1 MKPKIYIETSVVSY
15 LVSRPSKNVITAGH
29 QAVTRDFWD
38 TLRDFDVYISDMVIQ
53 EAAAGD
59 ETQAEQRLHALM
71 GFPLL
76 EITDGTKSLARALLD
91 GKAVPEKC
99 IEDAVHIAIA
109 AINGIDVIVTWN
121 FKHINNPITRMKI
134 RHVIESNGLVC
145 PEICSPDEF
154 MGEDE

>member
-29 QAVTRDFWD
+29 QVITRDFWE
-38 TLRDFDVYISDMVIQ
+38 TLNDFEVYISDMVIQ
-53 EAAAGD
+53 EASAGD
-59 ETQAEQRLHALM
+59 AAQAKERISALQ

-76 EITDGTKSLARALLD
+76 EIGDSVKHLAKALLD
-91 GKAVPEKC
+91 AKSVPEKC
-99 IEDAVHIAIA
+99 LEDAIHIAVA
-109 AINGIDVIVTWN
+109 AVNGIDVIVTWN

-134 RHVIESNGLVC
+134 RHVVENRGLVC

-154 MGEDE
+154 MGEE